1 MGIPKFFFLLMLLGY
16 IIYAS
21 GCVSQQPVN
30 NTTPIVPSHPITT
43 DIRSDIITIQSPADT
58 FSPSASNEMDWIEI
72 DPIWNFHRDFEFKN
86 NRLEINI
93 SGKTSLPA
101 GANLLINVYPCNCNC
116 SNLIFDTVSV
126 KQTAGGNNSFSYAV
140 NVTNTIEGKRIT
152 TNEYCARVKWEK
164 VTDIIRFNITIKEP
178 PLWIRI
184 DPIGDYHPGEILDI
198 TGTTNLP
205 AGSDIIVKCVP
216 NYRVPCPLWAKDDPS
231 NWSGTVCGND
241 CNPGS
246 FSKEI
251 PVEQATGGNNTWR
264 VSADMTGWCVNE
276 SYRID
281 VLKKKWDNEST
292 DKKDFRIQI

>member
-1 MGIPKFFFLLMLLGY
+1 MGMQKSFFLLLLLGY

-21 GCVSQQPVN
+21 GCVSQQPVK
-30 NTTPIVPSHPITT
+30 TTPIVTSHPITT
-43 DIRSDIITIQSPADT
+43 EIGSDIITIQSSADT
-58 FSPSASNEMDWIEI
+58 FYPSASNEMDWIEI
-72 DPIWNFHRDFEFKN
+72 YPIGNFHHDFEFIN
-86 NRLEINI
+86 DPLEINI

-101 GANLLINVYPCNCNC
+101 GANLLINVYPCICNC

-126 KQTAGGNNSFSYAV
+126 KQTAGRNNSFFYAA
-140 NVTNTIEGKRIT
+140 NVTNTIDGKRIT
-152 TNEYCARVKWEK
+152 TNEYCARVKMEK

-184 DPIGDYHPGEILDI
+184 DPIGGYHPYKILEI

-205 AGSDIIVKCVP
+205 AGSEIIVKCVP

-241 CNPGS
+241 CNLGS
-246 FSKEI
+246 FSKAI
-251 PVEQATGGNNTWR
+251 QVEQATGGNNTWN

-276 SYRID
+276 SYRVE
-281 VLKKKWDNEST
+281 VLKNKWDNVST
-292 DKKDFRIQI
+292 DNKDFRIQN